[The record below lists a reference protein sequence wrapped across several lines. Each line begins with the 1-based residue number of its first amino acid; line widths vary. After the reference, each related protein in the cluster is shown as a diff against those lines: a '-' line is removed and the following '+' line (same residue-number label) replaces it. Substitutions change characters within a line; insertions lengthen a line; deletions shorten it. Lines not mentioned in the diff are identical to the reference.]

1 MSLSH
6 YMSSTPKNPGN
17 QNEQDVHEVFKEN
30 FDKYFHE
37 VEKIMPQYLE
47 SMTKLQEEFL
57 EAWKN
62 TINKSLDFQKE
73 YSEKA
78 NINTQIPHD
87 AANIIYNIAEEYIKS
102 KNIQNQVIL
111 STMKS
116 ANTTLKDSKN
126 AFEPF
131 IELNKKVLDFWSDF
145 YIKNKQ
151 Q

>member
-1 MSLSH
+1 
-6 YMSSTPKNPGN
+6 MSSTVKNSGN
-17 QNEQDVHEVFKEN
+17 KNEQDVHEVFKEN
-30 FDKYFHE
+30 FEKYFRE

-78 NINTQIPHD
+78 NINTQIPQD

-102 KNIQNQVIL
+102 KNFQNQVIL
-111 STMKS
+111 STMNS
-116 ANTTLKDSKN
+116 ANATLKDSQN

-131 IELNKKVLDFWSDF
+131 MELNKKVLDFWSDF

-151 Q
+151 

>member
-1 MSLSH
+1 
-6 YMSSTPKNPGN
+6 MSSTVKNSGN
-17 QNEQDVHEVFKEN
+17 KNEQDVHEVFKEN
-30 FDKYFHE
+30 FEKYFRE

-47 SMTKLQEEFL
+47 SVTKLQEEFL

-78 NINTQIPHD
+78 NINTQIPQD

-102 KNIQNQVIL
+102 KNFQNQVIL
-111 STMKS
+111 STMNS
-116 ANTTLKDSKN
+116 ANATLKDSQN

-131 IELNKKVLDFWSDF
+131 MELNKKVLDFWSDF
-145 YIKNKQ
+145 YIKK
-151 Q
+151 

>member
-1 MSLSH
+1 MSN
-6 YMSSTPKNPGN
+6 TIKNSGN

-47 SMTKLQEEFL
+47 SMTKLQGEFL
-57 EAWKN
+57 EAWEN
-62 TINKSLDFQKE
+62 TINRSLDFQKE
-73 YSEKA
+73 YAEKA
-78 NINTQIPHD
+78 NINTQIPQE
-87 AANIIYNIAEEYIKS
+87 AANIIYNIAEEYLKS

-111 STMKS
+111 STINS

-151 Q
+151 

>member
-1 MSLSH
+1 
-6 YMSSTPKNPGN
+6 MSSTVKNSGN
-17 QNEQDVHEVFKEN
+17 KNEQDVHEVFKEN
-30 FDKYFHE
+30 FEKYFRE

-78 NINTQIPHD
+78 NINTQIPQD

-102 KNIQNQVIL
+102 KNFQNQVIL
-111 STMKS
+111 STMNS
-116 ANTTLKDSKN
+116 ANATLKDSQN

-131 IELNKKVLDFWSDF
+131 MELNKKVLDFWSDF
-145 YIKNKQ
+145 YIKK
-151 Q
+151 

>member
-1 MSLSH
+1 
-6 YMSSTPKNPGN
+6 MSSTVKNSGN
-17 QNEQDVHEVFKEN
+17 KNEQDVHEVFKEN
-30 FDKYFHE
+30 FEKYFRE

-47 SMTKLQEEFL
+47 SVTKLQEEFL

-78 NINTQIPHD
+78 NINTQIPQD

-102 KNIQNQVIL
+102 KNFQNQVIL
-111 STMKS
+111 STMNS
-116 ANTTLKDSKN
+116 ANATLKDSQN

-131 IELNKKVLDFWSDF
+131 MELNKKVLDFWSDF

-151 Q
+151 

>member
-1 MSLSH
+1 
-6 YMSSTPKNPGN
+6 
-17 QNEQDVHEVFKEN
+17 
-30 FDKYFHE
+30 
-37 VEKIMPQYLE
+37 MPQYLE
-47 SMTKLQEEFL
+47 SMTKLQGEFL
-57 EAWKN
+57 EAWEN

-78 NINTQIPHD
+78 NINTQIPQE
-87 AANIIYNIAEEYIKS
+87 AANIIYNIAEEYLKS

-111 STMKS
+111 STINS

-151 Q
+151 

>member
-1 MSLSH
+1 
-6 YMSSTPKNPGN
+6 MSSTVKNSGN
-17 QNEQDVHEVFKEN
+17 KNEQDVHEVFKEN
-30 FDKYFHE
+30 FEKYFRE

-78 NINTQIPHD
+78 NINTQIPQD
-87 AANIIYNIAEEYIKS
+87 AANIIYNVAEEYIKS
-102 KNIQNQVIL
+102 KNFQNQVIL
-111 STMKS
+111 STMNS
-116 ANTTLKDSKN
+116 ANATLKDSQN

-131 IELNKKVLDFWSDF
+131 MELNKKVLDFWSDF

-151 Q
+151 

>member
-1 MSLSH
+1 
-6 YMSSTPKNPGN
+6 MSSTVKNSGN
-17 QNEQDVHEVFKEN
+17 KNEQDVHEVFKEN
-30 FDKYFHE
+30 FEKYFRE

-78 NINTQIPHD
+78 NINTQIPQD
-87 AANIIYNIAEEYIKS
+87 AANIIYNVAEEYIKS
-102 KNIQNQVIL
+102 KNFQNQVIL
-111 STMKS
+111 STMNS
-116 ANTTLKDSKN
+116 ANATLKDSQN

-131 IELNKKVLDFWSDF
+131 MELNKKVLDFWSDF
-145 YIKNKQ
+145 YIKK
-151 Q
+151 

>member
-1 MSLSH
+1 
-6 YMSSTPKNPGN
+6 MSSTVKNSGN
-17 QNEQDVHEVFKEN
+17 KNEQDVHEVFKEN
-30 FDKYFHE
+30 FEKYFRE

-47 SMTKLQEEFL
+47 SVTKLQEEFL

-78 NINTQIPHD
+78 NINTQIPQD
-87 AANIIYNIAEEYIKS
+87 AANIIYNVAEEYIKS
-102 KNIQNQVIL
+102 KNFQNQVIL
-111 STMKS
+111 STMNS
-116 ANTTLKDSKN
+116 ANATLKDSQN

-131 IELNKKVLDFWSDF
+131 MELNKKVLDFWSDF

-151 Q
+151 